1 MLTHFTTVR
10 SERDTSQL
18 PCPAMP
24 SGVSASSTYLTP
36 TATNSVS
43 LGLCSRFPSNSNS
56 SGLPFQEAQ
65 GKHMVLRL
73 SAEPGR
79 QSCSS
84 RQPDYCCLARWRFPP
99 LGQRKPPPLH
109 RQLHEHWS
117 RQPNCRPS
125 RTCRSISKR

>member
-24 SGVSASSTYLTP
+24 NGVSASSTSLTP
-36 TATNSVS
+36 TATNAVS
-43 LGLCSRFPSNSNS
+43 LGLSSRFPSNSS
-56 SGLPFQEAQ
+56 LPFQEAQ

-73 SAEPGR
+73 SAEPGT

-84 RQPDYCCLARWRFPP
+84 GQPGYCCSARSHFPRQEP
-99 LGQRKPPPLH
+99 RKPPPPH
-109 RQLHEHWS
+109 RQLHELWLP
-117 RQPNCRPS
+117 RPNCRPS
-125 RTCRSISKR
+125 PTCRSISKL